1 MMEADRASGDREL
14 AGRVALVTGA
24 SRGIGQ
30 GIALALAQAGAAVA
44 VNYRR
49 DAAGAEATARL
60 VEGAGAGALVV
71 QADVGIESEVD
82 AIFERILAAFGRI
95 DILVNNAGHGGGREL
110 TQTSFADFERV
121 MRSNL
126 YGPLFCAQ
134 RAARCMIDQGDG
146 GRIVNI
152 TSVHDEA
159 AGVGGGSYC
168 VSKAALKMLTKSMAL
183 ELAPHRITV
192 NGVGPGMILTEM
204 NRRAMV
210 DPDVLAAA
218 EAQVPIRRAGQPVDI
233 AAMVRFLCSD
243 AAGYCTGQIYYVDGG
258 WLLTWPPV

>member
-1 MMEADRASGDREL
+1 MATEQASGYREL
-14 AGRVALVTGA
+14 AGQIALVTGA

-30 GIALALAQAGAAVA
+30 GIALALAQAGADVA
-44 VNYRR
+44 VNFRR
-49 DAAGAEATARL
+49 DVADAEATARL
-60 VEGAGAGALVV
+60 VEDAGSRALVV
-71 QADVGIESEVD
+71 QADVGVESEVD
-82 AIFERILAAFGRI
+82 VLFERILADWGRL

-110 TQTSFADFERV
+110 TQTPFAEFERV

-134 RAARCMIDQGDG
+134 RAARRMIEQGEG

-168 VSKAALKMLTKSMAL
+168 VSKAALKMLTKSLAL

-192 NGVGPGMILTEM
+192 NGVGPGMILTEL
-204 NRRAMV
+204 NRRAMT

-218 EAQVPIRRAGQPVDI
+218 EVQIPIRRAGQPVDI